1 MKRCLRRAFW
11 AILVLAVSVG
21 VVLCLFGR
29 QEESRREAVAAVGL
43 PIAPVYQFDYTAA
56 VCFVAG
62 EYKSVATSGCGA
74 TCLSMVIEYL
84 TGDTAQTPQT
94 LFETAWK
101 NGDYFGS
108 GLSHDALD
116 RLAWANGVTGTWIGR
131 DEDRL
136 RQALAAGRPVIAHM
150 GPGQFADEG
159 HYILLRGLTDN
170 GLVVMNDPNS
180 EENTYRAFDLGLIVE
195 ESKTNAPFMVCRA
208 ME

>member
-1 MKRCLRRAFW
+1 MKRWLRRIFW
-11 AILVLAVSVG
+11 AILALVLFSGAA
-21 VVLCLFGR
+21 LCLFDR
-29 QEESRREAVAAVGL
+29 QEAGRREAVATAGL
-43 PIAPVYQFDYTAA
+43 PIAPVYQFDYPAA

-74 TCLSMVIEYL
+74 TCMAMVIGYL
-84 TGDTAQTPQT
+84 TGDGAQTPQT

-108 GLSHDALD
+108 GLSHEALT
-116 RLAWANGVTGTWIGR
+116 RLAQANGVTGTWIGR

-136 RQALAAGRPVIAHM
+136 RQALTDGRPVIAHM

-159 HYILLRGLTDN
+159 HYILLRGLTDD

-180 EENTYRAFDLGLIVE
+180 EENTYRAFDLGLIVRE
-195 ESKTNAPFMVCRA
+195 AKTNAPFMVCRA